1 MAAPRSTGG
10 RKPTGQVIERQ
21 AQDGTTTYSL
31 RFRAYGIRRRMTLG
45 TASEG
50 WTRERAEDELSNIVA
65 DVRRGIWQEPDAARV
80 VSPRMPTF
88 RQYADAWM
96 QMREPELRDTTAE
109 RNGHSLAHLLPVFGS
124 MRLDAISAADVSAY
138 KSDKL
143 AEGKLGA
150 DSINKTLKLL
160 AQILDHAVE
169 DDELITRN
177 VAKGKRRR
185 LKTDAPRRTWLESAD
200 QISALLDA
208 ADSVGRRTPW
218 PGYDR
223 AALATL
229 TFAGLRIGELM
240 DLRRKD
246 VDLPSGRIRVGRSKT
261 EAGLRDVNLLPVLR
275 DELLAYLAGRDLG
288 PDAYV
293 FGTKAGNRGSESNL
307 RNRLLKPAVIAANIA
322 LVEKER
328 TPMSERVTPH
338 SLRRTFASVL
348 VAIGEDPAYV
358 MNQLGHTDPSF
369 TLKVYAQLMTGRN
382 GERERIRALV
392 NGEDWATMGQNV
404 ESGSTTAVTADRMES
419 RITAPRAA

>member
-1 MAAPRSTGG
+1 MVAPRSTGG

-21 AQDGTTTYSL
+21 SQDGATTYSI
-31 RFRAYGIRRRMTLG
+31 RFRAYGSRRRMTLG
-45 TASEG
+45 TAAEG
-50 WTRERAEDELSNIVA
+50 WTRERAEDELANIVA
-65 DVRRGIWQEPDAARV
+65 DVRRGIWQEPDAAPAP
-80 VSPRMPTF
+80 SPRMPTF
-88 RQYADAWM
+88 ERYAEAWM
-96 QMREPELRDTTAE
+96 KMREPELRPTTAE
-109 RNGHSLAHLLPVFGS
+109 RNRHSLNHLLKAFGS
-124 MRLDAISAADVSAY
+124 MQLDAIGPADVSAY

-143 AEGKLGA
+143 REGKLGA

-169 DDELITRN
+169 DDELIGRN

-185 LKTDAPRRTWLESAD
+185 LKTEAKRRTWLETAD
-200 QISALLDA
+200 QISALLVA

-218 PGYDR
+218 LGYDR

-240 DLRRKD
+240 DLRRRD
-246 VDLPSGRIRVGRSKT
+246 IDLPSGRIRVGRSKT
-261 EAGLRDVNLLPVLR
+261 DAGLRDVNLLPVLR
-275 DELLAYLAGRDLG
+275 DELLAYLAGRDLA

-293 FGTKAGNRGSESNL
+293 FGTKTGNRGSESNL
-307 RNRLLKPAVIAANIA
+307 RNRLLRPAVTAANA
-322 LVEKER
+322 ELVKSGKAQ
-328 TPMSERVTPH
+328 MSERVTPH

-382 GERERIRALV
+382 GERERIKAMV
-392 NGEDWATMGQNV
+392 NGEDWATMGQNADSGVEPTYRAQSV
-404 ESGSTTAVTADRMES
+404 ESLE
-419 RITAPRAA
+419 TAPRAG